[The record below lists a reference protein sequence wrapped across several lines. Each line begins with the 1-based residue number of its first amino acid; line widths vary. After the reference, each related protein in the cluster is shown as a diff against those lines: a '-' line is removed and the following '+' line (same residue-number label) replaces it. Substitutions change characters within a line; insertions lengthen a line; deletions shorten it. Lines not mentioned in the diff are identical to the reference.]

1 MLTMR
6 GDGRRVK
13 LAGGEDVDVGTM
25 QRLGGGRHGGG
36 GEGERGREEGVQLLL
51 PESDCQAAAQGV
63 EEVCPAFYFGLP
75 LKVEKVERRTKKA
88 AHLTKAS
95 EWVKKVTIWTAKRS
109 VGGYETL

>member
-13 LAGGEDVDVGTM
+13 LAGGEVVDVGTM
-25 QRLGGGRHGGG
+25 PHLGGGGRGGG

-51 PESDCQAAAQGV
+51 PESDRQAAAQGV

-75 LKVEKVERRTKKA
+75 LKVESEKLQRKK
-88 AHLTKAS
+88 
-95 EWVKKVTIWTAKRS
+95 
-109 VGGYETL
+109 

>member
-13 LAGGEDVDVGTM
+13 LAGGEVVDVGTI
-25 QRLGGGRHGGG
+25 QHLGGGRRG

-51 PESDCQAAAQGV
+51 PESDRQAAAQGV

-75 LKVEKVERRTKKA
+75 LKVESEQLQRKK
-88 AHLTKAS
+88 
-95 EWVKKVTIWTAKRS
+95 
-109 VGGYETL
+109 

>member
-13 LAGGEDVDVGTM
+13 LAGGEVVDVGTM
-25 QRLGGGRHGGG
+25 QRLGGGEGGGGGG

-51 PESDCQAAAQGV
+51 PESDRQPAAQGV

-75 LKVEKVERRTKKA
+75 LKVEKVERRNKKA
-88 AHLTKAS
+88 AHLADKNDN
-95 EWVKKVTIWTAKRS
+95 
-109 VGGYETL
+109 